1 MIDRI
6 PSDAQIEKIARLLYQ
21 RISHEDGRKRYAQ
34 IKTVLTFL
42 GMGIL
47 IPAAFFAP
55 RAAFLMAKSLE
66 KNNNEWEQWKKF
78 NHGYLRQTLKR
89 LEKQKLIQR
98 KYVNG
103 KQTII
108 ITKDGRK
115 RILTYALEEL
125 IIKKPHRWD
134 GKWRVVMYD
143 IPQQQKRLQE
153 LLSHILKNL
162 GFLSIQESV
171 YLIPYPC
178 YDEIEF
184 LREYYGVGRYLKY
197 LLVEKIE
204 DDAAYKTYFGLA

>member
-1 MIDRI
+1 MNRI

-21 RISHEDGRKRYAQ
+21 RIRLEENEKRYAQ
-34 IKTVLTFL
+34 MKAVLTLL

-55 RAAFLMAKSLE
+55 HAAFLIAKSLE

-78 NHGYLRQTLKR
+78 NYGYLRQTLKR

-98 KYVNG
+98 KFANG

-108 ITKDGRK
+108 ITKDGKK

-134 GKWRVVMYD
+134 GKWRVVIYD
-143 IPQQQKRLQE
+143 IPQHQKRLQE
-153 LLSHILKNL
+153 LLSQLLKKL

-184 LREYYGVGRYLKY
+184 LREYYGVGKYLKY

-204 DDAAYKTYFGLA
+204 DDAAYKTYFGLT